1 MNSVLEKNIV
11 LVLNRNWQAIN
22 IITPAQALCHMFT
35 GTATALDIRGKEY
48 MVPTKWDE
56 WSKLEVRDE
65 DCCIRTVEG
74 AIRVPTVIVLARF
87 AKVPIKRPKLSA
99 RNIRERDGNRCQYTG
114 KVLGPEEGNIDHV
127 MPRSRGGATS
137 WKNCVLASK
146 QVNSKKADRTPDE
159 AGLSLVR
166 KPAAPKAVPV
176 TLTLKNVHG
185 IDDWDIFLVRNKAQ

>member
-1 MNSVLEKNIV
+1 MDCILEKNIV

-22 IITPAQALCHMFT
+22 IITPAQAFCHMFT
-35 GTATALDIRGKEY
+35 DTATALDIQGKDY

-56 WSKLEVRDE
+56 WLKLPVLEGDWT
-65 DCCIRTVEG
+65 IRTVEG

-127 MPRSRGGATS
+127 MPRS

-146 QVNSKKADRTPDE
+146 NVNSKKANRTPEE

-166 KPAAPKAVPV
+166 KPVAPKAVPV
-176 TLTLKNVHG
+176 TMTLKNPHN
-185 IDDWDIFLVRNKAQ
+185 IEDWEIFLGKKTS

>member
-1 MNSVLEKNIV
+1 MDSVLEKNIV

-22 IITPAQALCHMFT
+22 IITPAEALCHMFT
-35 GTATALDIRGKEY
+35 DTATALEIRGKDY
-48 MVPTKWDE
+48 MLPTKWEE
-56 WSKLEVRDE
+56 WLELPVTEGDWS
-65 DCCIRTVEG
+65 IRTVDG
-74 AIRVPTVIVLARF
+74 AIRVPTVIVLSRF

-146 QVNSKKADRTPDE
+146 NINSKKANRTPAE
-159 AGLSLVR
+159 AGLRLVR
-166 KPAAPKAVPV
+166 KPVAPKAVPV
-176 TLTLKNVHG
+176 TMTLKNPHN
-185 IDDWDIFLVRNKAQ
+185 IEDWEIFLGKKTS

>member
-1 MNSVLEKNIV
+1 MDSVLDKNIV

-22 IITPAQALCHMFT
+22 IITPAEALCHMFT
-35 GTATALDIRGKEY
+35 DTATALEIRGKDY
-48 MVPTKWDE
+48 MLPTKWEQWLELPVTEGD
-56 WSKLEVRDE
+56 WS
-65 DCCIRTVEG
+65 IRTVDG
-74 AIRVPTVIVLARF
+74 AIRVPTVIVLSRF

-146 QVNSKKADRTPDE
+146 NINSKKANRTPAE

-166 KPAAPKAVPV
+166 KPVAPKAVPV
-176 TLTLKNVHG
+176 TMTLKNPHN
-185 IDDWDIFLVRNKAQ
+185 IEDWEIFLGKKTS